1 MKKLWNL
8 WKRCKIKI
16 MIVALTES
24 RRKRIS
30 EILGNI
36 SVGWFVGG
44 VIAPTF
50 IRNRLIGDSIVS
62 FIFGFAAFLMF
73 FGLSIYIED
82 YND

>member
-1 MKKLWNL
+1 M
-8 WKRCKIKI
+8 
-16 MIVALTES
+16 MIVTLTES

-36 SVGWFVGG
+36 SVGWFAGG
-44 VIAPTF
+44 VIAPAF
-50 IRNRLIGDSIVS
+50 IRDRLIGDYVVS
-62 FIFGFAAFLMF
+62 FVFGFAAFLMF